1 MSELRYCLRL
11 FGFTVAELVVN
22 SDIDSDEVEDEPE
35 MGGGS
40 AHNFERDAAP
50 LDIYERYA
58 PWEDGF
64 GFGPRV
70 KGEL

>member
-1 MSELRYCLRL
+1 MSELRYRLRL
-11 FGFTVAELVVN
+11 FGFTVAELVIEA
-22 SDIDSDEVEDEPE
+22 DTDCEDETQDEE